1 MFSFFHKTYEN
12 NSSNHENET
21 RAEWGREREII
32 ACGLFEFLFDIINLI
47 NFEVIFCREIL
58 VEHVASDQKES
69 GGEN

>member
-47 NFEVIFCREIL
+47 IFEVIFVEIL
-58 VEHVASDQKES
+58 VEHVALDQKES